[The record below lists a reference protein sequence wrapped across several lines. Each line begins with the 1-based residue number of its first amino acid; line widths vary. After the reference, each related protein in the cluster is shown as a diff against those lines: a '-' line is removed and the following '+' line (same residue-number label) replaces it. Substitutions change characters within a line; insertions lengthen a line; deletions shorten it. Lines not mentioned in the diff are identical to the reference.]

1 MGRIKAGKLSGQ
13 YDKDDKGSKFL
24 SFFPLL
30 YFHKAKRS
38 RMYNVELFFFFKV
51 DIEKRQ
57 KLQQEELTV
66 VHL

>member
-1 MGRIKAGKLSGQ
+1 MKAGKLSGQ

-30 YFHKAKRS
+30 HFHKAKRS
-38 RMYNVELFFFFKV
+38 QMYNVELLFIFFKV
-51 DIEKRQ
+51 DFEKRQ